1 MLLLQSINGISGNED
16 AVTISALSL
25 DQDTLVF
32 TDLSKSVLFGLFVI
46 AVPVILLVIC
56 LVVFLKRR
64 HL

>member
-1 MLLLQSINGISGNED
+1 M
-16 AVTISALSL
+16 TISALSL